1 MSVSVK
7 IELDGL
13 DKLLADLQRL
23 GAAGE
28 EVVEDTITDLVL
40 DTHQKA
46 VDGIQRGPKTG
57 TIYYRIYDPE
67 TGWTNIYAGD
77 SEGYITSIKGPANLS
92 PTHQAS
98 ESGQYPATDTG
109 RLASN
114 VRYELPQGGNMVGR
128 VGTNIQ
134 YGAYLEFG
142 TSQMDARPWLLPS
155 FEKAKVGVTKELK
168 AKLEG
173 RI

>member
-1 MSVSVK
+1 MSMSVN

-57 TIYYRIYDPE
+57 RVYRR
-67 TGWTNIYAGD
+67 GNIA
-77 SEGYITSIKGPANLS
+77 
-92 PTHQAS
+92 HQAS
-98 ESGQYPATDTG
+98 APGQYPASDTG

-114 VRYELPQGGNMVGR
+114 VRFELPQGGNMVGR

-142 TSQMDARPWLLPS
+142 TSRMAARPWLLPS

-168 AKLEG
+168 SKLEG

>member
-1 MSVSVK
+1 MTSIRV
-7 IELDGL
+7 ELDGFNA
-13 DKLLADLQRL
+13 LLEQLQDL
-23 GAAGE
+23 GEVGE
-28 EVVEDTITDLVL
+28 EVIEDTITDLVM
-40 DTHQKA
+40 DTHENA

-57 TIYYRIYDPE
+57 RIYRRG
-67 TGWTNIYAGD
+67 TV
-77 SEGYITSIKGPANLS
+77 
-92 PTHQAS
+92 THQAS
-98 ESGQYPATDTG
+98 APGQYPASDTG

-114 VRYELPQGGNMVGR
+114 VRFELPSGGNMTGR

-142 TSQMDARPWLLPS
+142 TSRMEARPWLLPS
-155 FEKAKVGVTKELK
+155 FEKAKVGVEKELK

>member
-1 MSVSVK
+1 MSMSVN

-57 TIYYRIYDPE
+57 RVYRRG
-67 TGWTNIYAGD
+67 TVA
-77 SEGYITSIKGPANLS
+77 
-92 PTHQAS
+92 HQAS
-98 ESGQYPATDTG
+98 SPGQYPATDTG

-114 VRYELPQGGNMVGR
+114 VRFELPQGGNMVGR

-142 TSQMDARPWLLPS
+142 TSRMAARPWLLPS

>member
-1 MSVSVK
+1 MSMSVN

-57 TIYYRIYDPE
+57 RVYRR
-67 TGWTNIYAGD
+67 GNV
-77 SEGYITSIKGPANLS
+77 
-92 PTHQAS
+92 THQAS
-98 ESGQYPATDTG
+98 APGEYPASDTG

-114 VRYELPQGGNMVGR
+114 VRFELPQGGNMVGR

-134 YGAYLEFG
+134 YGAHLEFG
-142 TSQMDARPWLLPS
+142 TSRMAARPWLLPS